1 MPAID
6 PEFLPLNEAARLL
19 CRSRAGLYLLAANGR
34 LDFAKIGGRTVVSVK
49 SVRAMLKSAEPYA
62 PATHRTAAATR
73 ARVAR
78 STTSA
83 TL

>member
-1 MPAID
+1 MRTID
-6 PEFLPLNEAARLL
+6 PEFFTMNEAARLS
-19 CRSRAGLYLLAANGR
+19 CHSRTWIYAAAAAGKLEL
-34 LDFAKIGGRTVVSVK
+34 AKIGGRTVVTAK
-49 SVRAMLKSAEPYA
+49 SVRALLKSAEPYA

-78 STTSA
+78 ATTSE